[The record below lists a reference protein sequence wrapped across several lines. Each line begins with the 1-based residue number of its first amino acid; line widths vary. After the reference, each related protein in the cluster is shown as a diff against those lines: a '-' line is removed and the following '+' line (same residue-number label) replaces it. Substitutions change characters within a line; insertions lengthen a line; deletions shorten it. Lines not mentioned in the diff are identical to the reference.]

1 MSTSIRAKTHPIVM
15 AFYKSIA
22 ITQGTTAYFWSIS
35 EALVDLQNACT
46 LTSKSELRLET
57 MKAES
62 QQKGFLA
69 VRMLLQHIGL
79 SDADLSYDS
88 NGKPHLQNGKH
99 ISISHS
105 HLFSVIAISDQ
116 PVGIDIE
123 LIKEKTLKI
132 APRYLDVSHLE
143 ELSVADQ
150 TIKATII
157 WGIKE
162 AVFKIKSQPGISF
175 PNHIFESD
183 FAISDQKTKA
193 QLRFNDSIEN
203 FNIVFETLEN
213 YAFVCALPQLSSN
226 V

>member
-1 MSTSIRAKTHPIVM
+1 M
-15 AFYKSIA
+15 AFYKSVEINHH
-22 ITQGTTAYFWSIS
+22 TTAYFWKIS
-35 EALVDLQNACT
+35 EALVDLKNACT
-46 LTSKSELRLET
+46 LTSHSEQRLEC

-79 SDADLSYDS
+79 SDADLSYDTH
-88 NGKPHLQNGKH
+88 GKPHLQNGKH

-105 HLFSVIAISDQ
+105 HQFSVIAISTQ
-116 PVGIDIE
+116 PVGIDME

-132 APRYLDVSHLE
+132 APRYLDVSHLDG
-143 ELSVADQ
+143 LSEADQ
-150 TIKATII
+150 SIKATII

-183 FAISDQKTKA
+183 FVLSDQKTRA
-193 QLRFNDSIEN
+193 QLRFNDCIED
-203 FNIVFETLEN
+203 FQIVFETMED
-213 YAFVCALPQLSSN
+213 YAFVCAFYPLHSLRS
-226 V
+226 